1 MGMPHRIK
9 KVGGLLKISWTSSLR
24 EAYSSSWVSCI
35 FFDFL
40 KKFEYF
46 CGMNRPHYAIISNQ
60 NRYLFTSIGKKE
72 ITKIVLFTE
81 LRPNLYNLVLAD
93 YDALAN
99 TIDDNTI
106 SNNGDFVK
114 VLTTVFH
121 ITKHF
126 LETTENATILVE
138 ANTKLKQRL
147 YNRIVRNNWIDIEP
161 IYYLNGLSIQNIVEP
176 LDPQKEYKAF
186 SVTLKKQ

>member
-1 MGMPHRIK
+1 
-9 KVGGLLKISWTSSLR
+9 
-24 EAYSSSWVSCI
+24 
-35 FFDFL
+35 
-40 KKFEYF
+40 
-46 CGMNRPHYAIISNQ
+46 MNRPHYAIISNQ